1 MTMSGDDLKTAR
13 TASDWTQAE
22 AAHRL
27 GVTQAYLSMVE
38 RGSRPVSDDLLSAA
52 LRVFPLPATAR
63 PIQDRQAVNAGEEF
77 FKRALGELGYPGFAY
92 LESQQLLNPAKLLL
106 LALDSEDLDA
116 RVTEALPWLPFHFP
130 EMNWK
135 WLTSQT
141 KARDRQNRLA
151 YVALLA
157 SDVAQRR
164 GDAQL
169 ADQLRSHV
177 AELERSRLA
186 NEDTLAHSSLS
197 QAERKWLRTHR
208 PPSAAHWNLLTD
220 LKAEDLQHV
229 F

>member
-1 MTMSGDDLKTAR
+1 MSGDDLKAAR

-38 RGSRPVSDDLLSAA
+38 RGNRPVSDDLLSAA
-52 LRVFPLPATAR
+52 LRVFPLPATTR
-63 PIQDRQAVNAGEEF
+63 PIADLSAMKVRGEF

-92 LESQQLLNPAKLLL
+92 LASQELLNPAELLL

-141 KARDRQNRLA
+141 KARDRQNRFA
-151 YVALLA
+151 YVAFLA

-164 GDAQL
+164 GAADL

-220 LKAEDLQHV
+220 LKGEDLQHV